1 MEETRLGWLL
11 LLLSLMLSSAP
22 VPALAQEPESTSEPS
37 KVTKDAK
44 DDILELEPILILGTR
59 GEYDGKASANV
70 TILNKDDVAQSPMLV
85 LDDFL
90 RQIPGFNT
98 FRRSSSLVTAPAQ
111 DPEAQGV
118 SLRGIGPGGASRAL
132 VLVDG
137 VPVNDGYG
145 GWLYWG
151 EVPLENI
158 ERVEVVR
165 GANAALWGNFAMGG
179 VINVVT
185 KTPGAR
191 SAQAKVSVGNRGT
204 TDDDLSYS
212 DRLGPVSIGLRGNFL
227 HTDGWNIIASDQRGP
242 IDQNSDLE
250 RKVFNGRLDYAASAD
265 LTLFVRGSYYAED
278 RNTGTPFRT
287 SNTDRGYIVGGGTL
301 KTMDGSAWQLQG
313 FSRFTQFTE
322 QYSSVN
328 AARTAETPRQI
339 QEVPSTDFGGSLT
352 WTRAFFTDHL
362 VTAGTDARVI
372 FGQSNDQF
380 FNATGTAIATN
391 QVSAGK
397 QIFNGVFVQD
407 IYSPIPQL
415 QLIGAARVDYFRN
428 YDGQITTTPAGQAPT
443 VTNFAAENRAVFNP
457 KLAFHYRLSE
467 EWALRGGTY
476 TAFRAPTLSELY
488 RQSSVEDLVLQPN
501 PMLAPEFLK
510 GGEVGVDFGGKGP
523 LRARL
528 TGFWNN
534 LRNPI
539 GNVASAQDPVTG
551 EDSERTRANI
561 GRARVRGMEAEAQ
574 YQLPWGFTL
583 TASYLY
589 TEALVTE
596 NSADPDLVGKRLAQ
610 VPWHTATVGLQYT
623 NPALFNALV
632 QWRYVGN
639 QFEDADNR
647 DALGSYYVVDMSA
660 SRDLPKLSVLSE
672 RQQGQLVL
680 GIQNLFDR
688 SYTVDRG
695 GGIFKTGT
703 PFLITAALRM
713 QF

>member
-1 MEETRLGWLL
+1 MLVWLFL
-11 LLLSLMLSSAP
+11 FLCLSLMLSSAP
-22 VPALAQEPESTSEPS
+22 VSALAQQPESKSARSEAM
-37 KVTKDAK
+37 KGA
-44 DDILELEPILILGTR
+44 DDNVLEIEPILILGTR
-59 GEYDGKASANV
+59 GEHEAEASANV
-70 TILNKDDVAQSPMLV
+70 TILKKDDVAQSPMLV
-85 LDDFL
+85 LDDLL

-185 KTPGAR
+185 KSPRER
-191 SAQAKVSVGNRGT
+191 SSQAKLSVGNHGT
-204 TDDDLSYS
+204 TDNDLSYS

-227 HTDGWNIIASDQRGP
+227 HTDGWNIIAPSQRGP
-242 IDQNSDLE
+242 IDQNSNME
-250 RKVFNGRLDYAASAD
+250 RKVFNGRMEYAASAD

-287 SNTDRGYIVGGGTL
+287 SNTGRGYIVGGGNL
-301 KTMDGSAWQLQG
+301 KTMDGSAWQLQV
-313 FSRFTQFTE
+313 FSRFTRFNE
-322 QYSSVN
+322 QYSSAN
-328 AARTAETPRQI
+328 ESRTAERPTQI

-352 WTRAFFTDHL
+352 WTRTFFTDHL

-372 FGQSNDQF
+372 IGQSNDQF

-397 QIFNGVFVQD
+397 QTFNGFFVQD
-407 IYSPIPQL
+407 IYSPIPRL
-415 QLIGAARVDYFRN
+415 QLIGAARVDYFQN
-428 YDGQITTTPAGQAPT
+428 YDGQITTTSAGQGP
-443 VTNFAAENRAVFNP
+443 VVSNFASQNRALINP

-467 EWALRGGTY
+467 DWAIRGGSY
-476 TAFRAPTLSELY
+476 TAFRVPTLSELY
-488 RQSSVEDLVLQPN
+488 RQSSVEALVLQPN
-501 PMLAPEFLK
+501 PTLGPEFLK
-510 GGEVGVDFGGKGP
+510 GGEVGVDYWGKGP

-534 LRNPI
+534 LRNPV
-539 GNVASAQDPVTG
+539 GNMASIRDPVTG
-551 EDSERTRANI
+551 EDTERTRANI
-561 GRARVRGMEAEAQ
+561 GRARVRGVEADAQ

-596 NSADPDLVGKRLAQ
+596 NPQDPDLVGKRLAQ
-610 VPWHTATVGLQYT
+610 VPLHSATVGVQYT

-639 QFEDADNR
+639 QFEDADNH

-660 SRDLPKLSVLSE
+660 SRDLPKLSFLSE
-672 RQQGQLVL
+672 RQPGQLVL
-680 GIQNLFDR
+680 GIQNLFNR
-688 SYTVDRG
+688 HYNVDRG
-695 GGIFKTGT
+695 GDIFKTGT
-703 PFLITAALRM
+703 PFLITAALRL

>member
-1 MEETRLGWLL
+1 MKGAE
-11 LLLSLMLSSAP
+11 
-22 VPALAQEPESTSEPS
+22 
-37 KVTKDAK
+37 
-44 DDILELEPILILGTR
+44 DDVLEIEPIVILGTR
-59 GEYDGKASANV
+59 GEHEAEASANV
-70 TILNKDDVAQSPMLV
+70 TILKKDDVAQSPMLV
-85 LDDFL
+85 LDDLL

-118 SLRGIGPGGASRAL
+118 SLRGVGPGGASRAL

-137 VPVNDGYG
+137 IPVNDGYG

-179 VINVVT
+179 VVNVVT
-185 KTPGAR
+185 KSPRER
-191 SAQAKVSVGNRGT
+191 SSQAKLSVGNHGT
-204 TDDDLSYS
+204 TDNDLSYS

-227 HTDGWNIIASDQRGP
+227 HTDGWNIIAPSQRGS
-242 IDQNSDLE
+242 IDQNSNME
-250 RKVFNGRLDYAASAD
+250 RKVFNGRLDYAASSD
-265 LTLFVRGSYYAED
+265 LTFFVRGSYYAED

-287 SNTDRGYIVGGGTL
+287 SNTGRGYIVGGGNL
-301 KTMDGSAWQLQG
+301 KTMDGSAWQLQV
-313 FSRFTQFTE
+313 FSRFTRFNE
-322 QYSSVN
+322 QYSSAN
-328 AARTAETPRQI
+328 EARTAETPTQL
-339 QEVPSTDFGGSLT
+339 QNVPSTDFGGSLI

-362 VTAGTDARVI
+362 ITAGTDARVI
-372 FGQSNDQF
+372 IGQSNDQF
-380 FNATGTAIATN
+380 FNASGTAIATN
-391 QVSAGK
+391 QISAGK
-397 QIFNGVFVQD
+397 QTFNGFFIQD
-407 IYSPIPQL
+407 IYSPIPRL
-415 QLIGAARVDYFRN
+415 QLIGAARVDYFQN
-428 YDGQITTTPAGQAPT
+428 YDGQITTTPAGQGP
-443 VTNFAAENRAVFNP
+443 VVNNFASQHRALFNP

-467 EWALRGGTY
+467 DWALRGGSY

-501 PMLAPEFLK
+501 PTLGPEFLK
-510 GGEVGVDFGGKGP
+510 GGEVGVDFWGKGP

-534 LRNPI
+534 LRNPV
-539 GNVASAQDPVTG
+539 GNMASIRDPVTG
-551 EDSERTRANI
+551 EDTERTRANI
-561 GRARVRGMEAEAQ
+561 GRARVRGVEADAQ

-589 TEALVTE
+589 TEALVTD
-596 NSADPDLVGKRLAQ
+596 NPADPDLIGKRLAQ
-610 VPWHTATVGLQYT
+610 VPRHTATVGVQYT

-660 SRDLPKLSVLSE
+660 SRDLPKLGVLSE
-672 RQQGQLVL
+672 RQGGATGSGDPEPIQSNLQCGSRGRHLQDRHAVSDHGGLATAVL
-680 GIQNLFDR
+680 IVVR
-688 SYTVDRG
+688 SFTS
-695 GGIFKTGT
+695 
-703 PFLITAALRM
+703 M
-713 QF
+713 